1 MKRLFY
7 FVLIICFA
15 AVGCTKSGDKGEL
28 ARVSS
33 EVELGNSGV
42 ISIKPDD
49 GLELTADYY
58 PNKEAKKIIILFHQ
72 ADYSRGEYTLI
83 APRLAKE
90 GFACLAV
97 DLRSGGLVNEVF
109 NETAKRAQEQN
120 LTTEFLD
127 AKPDMRAAINYVAAN
142 TDKDIYIWG
151 SSYSAGLALIV
162 GRDERVKKVIAFSPG
177 EYFQTPEFLREE
189 AAALN
194 KPSFITGGIAEYDN
208 VVKPIIDVMIPNHV
222 TAHKPSGISDH
233 GSKTLNIN
241 AASTE
246 ETWSALLNFLRK
258 D

>member
-7 FVLIICFA
+7 FVLIMCFSV
-15 AVGCTKSGDKGEL
+15 VGCKNSSDNGEL

-33 EVELGNSGV
+33 ETELGKSGV
-42 ISIKPDD
+42 MSIKPKD

-58 PNKEAKKIIILFHQ
+58 PNDKADKVIILFHQ
-72 ADYSRGEYTLI
+72 ADYSRGEYKEI
-83 APRLAKE
+83 APRLVQE

-109 NETAKRAQEQN
+109 NETAKRAQGQS
-120 LTTEFLD
+120 LTTEFID
-127 AKPDMRAAINYVAAN
+127 SKPDMREAINYVAAN
-142 TDKDIYIWG
+142 TDKEIYIWG

-177 EYFQTPEFLREE
+177 EYFQTPEYLRQE

-208 VVKPIIDVMIPNHV
+208 VVKPIIDVMIPHHV
-222 TAHKPSGISDH
+222 TAHKPTGISDH

-241 AASTE
+241 AASTD
-246 ETWSALLNFLRK
+246 ETWAALLSFLRK
-258 D
+258 

>member
-15 AVGCTKSGDKGEL
+15 AVGCTNSSDKGEL

-33 EVELGNSGV
+33 EVELGASGV
-42 ISIKPDD
+42 ISIKPDG

-58 PNKEAKKIIILFHQ
+58 PNEEANKIIILFHQ
-72 ADYSRGEYTLI
+72 ADYSRGEYTAI
-83 APRLAKE
+83 APRLVKE

-109 NETAKRAQEQN
+109 NETAKRANEQN

-142 TDKDIYIWG
+142 TDKEIYIWG

-162 GRDERVKKVIAFSPG
+162 GRDDRVKKVIAFSPG
-177 EYFQTPEFLREE
+177 EYFQTPEYLRQE

-208 VVKPIIDVMIPNHV
+208 VVKPIIDVMIPHHV
-222 TAHKPSGISDH
+222 TAHKPTGISDH
-233 GSKTLNIN
+233 GSKTLNIKS
-241 AASTE
+241 ASTD
-246 ETWSALLNFLRK
+246 ETWAALLSFLRK
-258 D
+258 

>member
-15 AVGCTKSGDKGEL
+15 AVGCTNSSDKGEL

-33 EVELGNSGV
+33 EVELGASGV
-42 ISIKPDD
+42 ISIKPDG

-58 PNKEAKKIIILFHQ
+58 PNEEANKIIILFHQ
-72 ADYSRGEYTLI
+72 ADYSRGEYTAI
-83 APRLAKE
+83 APRLVKE

-109 NETAKRAQEQN
+109 NETAKRANEQN

-142 TDKDIYIWG
+142 TDKEIYIWG

-162 GRDERVKKVIAFSPG
+162 GRDDRVKKVIAFSPG

-194 KPSFITGGIAEYDN
+194 KPSFITGGITEYDN
-208 VVKPIIDVMIPNHV
+208 VVRPIIDVMIPHHV
-222 TAHKPSGISDH
+222 TAHKPTGISDH

-241 AASTE
+241 ATSTE
-246 ETWSALLNFLRK
+246 ETRSALLAFLRK
-258 D
+258 E